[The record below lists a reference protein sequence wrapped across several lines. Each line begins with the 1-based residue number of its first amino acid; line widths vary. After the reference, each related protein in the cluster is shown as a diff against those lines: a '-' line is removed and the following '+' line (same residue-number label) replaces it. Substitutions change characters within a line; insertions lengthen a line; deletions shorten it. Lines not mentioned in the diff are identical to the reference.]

1 MWRLAAFLIPFL
13 THSAL
18 SGDVGRLYWVSPLFC
33 VFFFVFV
40 NSSLHCL
47 YALFISVCQA
57 FFSFFVI
64 YFFIGVFVVVFA

>member
-33 VFFFVFV
+33 VFDSISAYIVFMRF
-40 NSSLHCL
+40 L
-47 YALFISVCQA
+47 
-57 FFSFFVI
+57 FSFVKR
-64 YFFIGVFVVVFA
+64 FFLFL